1 LRCATARFERRGHR
15 NEIGLPP
22 LDPDFGEERRQPLID
37 QRAALDAARQTAES
51 EEAVFKDENAIG
63 PTD

>member
-1 LRCATARFERRGHR
+1 LSQ
-15 NEIGLPP
+15 
-22 LDPDFGEERRQPLID
+22 LDPDFGEGRRQALID

-63 PTD
+63 PTETEEERLGPLAHLLG